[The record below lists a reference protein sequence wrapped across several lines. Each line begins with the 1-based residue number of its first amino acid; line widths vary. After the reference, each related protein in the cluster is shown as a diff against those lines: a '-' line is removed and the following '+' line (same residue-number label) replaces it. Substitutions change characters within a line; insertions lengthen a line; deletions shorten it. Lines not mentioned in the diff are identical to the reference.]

1 MEAFAS
7 YFFCFITIFCA
18 FLVLLTPK
26 LMHKAYSLLLTLLG
40 VAGIFVLNRADFIA
54 ASHIM
59 VYAGGILILIIF
71 SLLFTSDTHT
81 KVLPTNNI
89 IWTILLVI
97 AVNILSLGLL
107 YLLQLAD
114 LQVDKINTQTF
125 STLQVIATE
134 LLTTYMVAV
143 EVVGVL
149 LLVVL
154 AAVALLNSYHYK
166 VEK

>member
-1 MEAFAS
+1 METLAS
-7 YFFCFITIFCA
+7 YFFCFITVFCA

-26 LMHKAYSLLLTLLG
+26 LMHKAYALLLTLLG

-54 ASHIM
+54 ASQIM

-71 SLLFTSDTHT
+71 NLLFTSDTHT
-81 KVLPTNNI
+81 KVLPSNNI
-89 IWTILLVI
+89 FGTILLVI
-97 AVNILSLGLL
+97 VVNILSFGLL
-107 YLLQLAD
+107 YLLQLSN
-114 LQVDKINTQTF
+114 LQLDKTSPQTF
-125 STLQVIATE
+125 STLQIIATE

-143 EVVGVL
+143 EIVGVL

-154 AAVALLNSYHYK
+154 AAVALLNSQHYK